1 MILCDTEIRAAIAVG
16 QIVIDPAPLPEHF
29 GTSSLDLTLGGG
41 FVRWKKQP
49 QARRVS
55 PIIDPSA
62 PDFYPPFAAEY
73 QEPAPVDADG
83 AAVIAPGEFLLALTA
98 QRIELPHESR
108 IAARIEGRS
117 SLARLGLGV
126 HLTAPTIHSGFKGR
140 IALEITNQGPHRI
153 RLKPGMTICQLIF
166 EMVFGTP
173 SQAMQGIFQDQTSVT
188 GKPQN
193 RSR

>member
-1 MILCDTEIRAAIAVG
+1 MILCDTEIRAAIAAG

-29 GTSSLDLTLGGG
+29 GTSSLDLTLGSG

-49 QARRVS
+49 DVHGVTL
-55 PIIDPSA
+55 IIDPSA

-73 QEPAPVDADG
+73 QEPAPVDAEG
-83 AAVIAPGEFLLALTA
+83 ATIIAPGELLLALTA
-98 QRIELPHESR
+98 QRIELPYESR

-117 SLARLGLGV
+117 SLAPLGLGV

-140 IALEITNQGPHRI
+140 ITLEITNQGPHPI
-153 RLKPGMTICQLIF
+153 RLKPGMTACQLIF

-173 SQAMQGIFQDQTSVT
+173 SQAMKGSFQDQTSVA
-188 GKPQN
+188 GKASDP
-193 RSR
+193 S